1 MATKTHSANSAKLEP
16 PPKRYK
22 TSYGFDYRLCPWPVS
37 APDGHGVVSPPNKLI
52 PFQDVTIVGQGK
64 VGFAVVNR
72 STRHVKNIKKMFGP
86 RVGTID
92 GTGNKQP
99 HWTVFSMDGEKPAVV
114 FMFAR
119 PTLLSGVRLRCE
131 DYARPGFKH
140 FPKEVQVLVPRTES
154 EDRRLCR
161 ELKGAMFTNPEH
173 MLGSLDPPPQWSVA
187 HTLETRQVNTR
198 QLFLLDQ
205 AVRTSLVRVEVHSRH
220 GSSYIAIA
228 DLDFVEL
235 DRLALAI
242 RQRRAFCRALWLV
255 TRRKKMGAVAAG
267 QFSVHGADS
276 DGDLDMLRSV
286 INLHQQ
292 APSLNEHKHLFL
304 LIVEW
309 LFGVQ
314 HYRSERA
321 RTVSCF

>member
-1 MATKTHSANSAKLEP
+1 MTTKRDGTKLKL

-22 TSYGFDYRLCPWPVS
+22 TSYGFNYRLCRWPVS

-64 VGFAVVNR
+64 VGHAVVHR
-72 STRHVKNIKKMFGP
+72 SERHIKNIEKMFGP
-86 RVGTID
+86 RSGTID
-92 GTGNKQP
+92 GTGRHQP
-99 HWTVFSMDGEKPAVV
+99 HWTVFSTGNDKPAVM

-131 DYARPGFKH
+131 DYSRDTFPH
-140 FPKEVQVLVPRTES
+140 FPREVRVLVPQTES
-154 EDRRLCR
+154 EDSRLCR
-161 ELKGAMFTNPEH
+161 ELKGEISTNPER
-173 MLGSLDPPPQWSVA
+173 MLESLDPPPQWSVA

-220 GSSYIAIA
+220 GNTYIAIA

-235 DRLALAI
+235 DRLSLAI

-255 TRRKKMGAVAAG
+255 TRRKKMEAPAAAG
-267 QFSVHGADS
+267 QFSVHGEGS
-276 DGDLDMLRSV
+276 DRDLDMLRSV

-292 APSLNEHKHLFL
+292 APSLNEHKRLFL
-304 LIVEW
+304 LILEW

-314 HYRSERA
+314 HYRSDRA
-321 RTVSCF
+321 RIVPQV